1 MSEPSRITRILEGL
15 ATQAGSSLVDL
26 DIMNL
31 ASNERDMIQD
41 FTRLGCSPGRLDEAV
56 MLKELTYE
64 LDSTTTE
71 RATLV
76 IASETSVGFFT
87 RV

>member
-1 MSEPSRITRILEGL
+1 MQLKQS
-15 ATQAGSSLVDL
+15 GSSLVDL
-26 DIMNL
+26 QIMNL
-31 ASNERDMIQD
+31 ASNERDMIQH
-41 FTRLGCSPGRLDEAV
+41 FTGLGCNPGRLDEAV
-56 MLKELTYE
+56 ILKEWTYE

-76 IASETSVGFFT
+76 ISSETSVVFFT